1 LAKAADSH
9 FESILLRYPPNLFS
23 TASADSAVSGIHRA
37 VKLSENKQTRRARDE
52 DGAIDQQLSFIRS
65 ALSPDRTRNAFV
77 LRSLMPFECWFA
89 LSAFQRRE
97 ETDAQENVSQS
108 HCMRRV
114 GRRLGHN
121 VVGRVCASAR
131 YTSAGPADATVVVPS
146 ATVNLMTAEGSAT
159 FGAVWR
165 TAEARVVEVE
175 PMAGR
180 MPGYDKTF
188 DMQPHAGEANFDDSK
203 WQVIEPKGLADRR
216 GGGKS
221 SFLWYRTT
229 LTIPTKV
236 GDFDTTG
243 AKAVFTAYVD
253 DYAEVWINGQMPRRS
268 GYPSPATIQ
277 GLNMPNRVVL
287 AETVNP
293 GDKFQIAVFGING
306 PISVAPSNFICFRDA
321 KMEFYR

>member
-1 LAKAADSH
+1 MRKKTLRNLIVFAALASARAV
-9 FESILLRYPPNLFS
+9 IPL
-23 TASADSAVSGIHRA
+23 TASAQAPA
-37 VKLSENKQTRRARDE
+37 
-52 DGAIDQQLSFIRS
+52 
-65 ALSPDRTRNAFV
+65 SPPPAP
-77 LRSLMPFECWFA
+77 LMAPSL
-89 LSAFQRRE
+89 
-97 ETDAQENVSQS
+97 
-108 HCMRRV
+108 
-114 GRRLGHN
+114 
-121 VVGRVCASAR
+121 
-131 YTSAGPADATVVVPS
+131 VPS
-146 ATVNLMTAEGSAT
+146 ATVNLMTAEGSAA

-175 PMAGR
+175 AMAGR
-180 MPGYDKTF
+180 LPGYDKTF

-203 WQVIEPKGLADRR
+203 WQVVEPKGLADRR

-229 LTIPTKV
+229 LTIPAKV

-287 AETVNP
+287 AETVKP

-306 PISVAPSNFICFRDA
+306 PISVSPSNFIFFRDA
-321 KMEFYR
+321 KVEFYK